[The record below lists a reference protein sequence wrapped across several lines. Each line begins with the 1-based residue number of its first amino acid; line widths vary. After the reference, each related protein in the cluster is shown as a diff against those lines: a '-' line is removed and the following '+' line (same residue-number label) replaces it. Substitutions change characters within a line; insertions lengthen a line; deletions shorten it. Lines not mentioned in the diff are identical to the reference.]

1 MVWVE
6 KEAKM
11 SMRSELIWR
20 WSFYFIGISV
30 MALGITMTIK
40 GKALGTSPWDVLHIG
55 MFKQFGLS
63 IGSWSILVGLFIILA
78 TSLYL
83 KAWPKLA
90 TWLNMLLIGTFI
102 DFFNWLLPN
111 ASKFGWELTYF
122 ILGFFVMSIGCGLY
136 ISAELGAGPRDTVM
150 MIIASKGY
158 SVRVGRMI
166 MEVGAVVVGFLLGGP
181 VGIGTI
187 ILALGTGYVIQP
199 SLTYFKKILNQRIE
213 ASTL

>member
-1 MVWVE
+1 
-6 KEAKM
+6 M
-11 SMRSELIWR
+11 SRELRWR
-20 WSFYFIGISV
+20 WSVYFIGLAT
-30 MALGITMTIK
+30 MALGITLTIK

-55 MFKQFGLS
+55 MFKQFGLT

-83 KAWPKLA
+83 KIWPKLA

-102 DFFNWLLPN
+102 DLYNWLLPN
-111 ASKFGWELTYF
+111 TTVFVWELLYF
-122 ILGFFVMSIGCGLY
+122 VLGFFVMSIGCGLY
-136 ISAELGAGPRDTVM
+136 ISAELGAGPRDTIM

-158 SVRVGRMI
+158 SVSTGRII

-187 ILALGTGYVIQP
+187 VLALGTGYVIQP
-199 SLTYFKKILNQRIE
+199 SLKYFKQLLHQRIE
-213 ASTL
+213 MGAQE

>member
-1 MVWVE
+1 
-6 KEAKM
+6 
-11 SMRSELIWR
+11 
-20 WSFYFIGISV
+20 
-30 MALGITMTIK
+30 MALGITLTIK

-55 MFKQFGLS
+55 MFKQFGLT

-83 KAWPKLA
+83 KTWPKLA

-102 DFFNWLLPN
+102 DIYNWLLPN
-111 ASKFGWELTYF
+111 TTVFVWELLYF
-122 ILGFFVMSIGCGLY
+122 VLGFFVMSIGCGLY
-136 ISAELGAGPRDTVM
+136 ISAELGAGPRDTIM

-158 SVRVGRMI
+158 SVSTGRII

-187 ILALGTGYVIQP
+187 VLALGTGYVIQP
-199 SLTYFKKILNQRIE
+199 SLKYFKQLLHQRIE
-213 ASTL
+213 MGAQE

>member
-1 MVWVE
+1 
-6 KEAKM
+6 
-11 SMRSELIWR
+11 MRSELRWR
-20 WSFYFIGISV
+20 WTFYFIGIIV
-30 MALGITMTIK
+30 MSLGITLTIK

-55 MFKQFGLS
+55 MFKQFGLT

-90 TWLNMLLIGTFI
+90 TWLNMLLIGSFI
-102 DFFNWLLPN
+102 DFFNWLLPE
-111 ASKFGWELTYF
+111 AQGIFGFEVLYF
-122 ILGFFVMSIGCGLY
+122 VMGFFVMSIGCGMY
-136 ISAELGAGPRDTVM
+136 ISAELGAGPRDTIM

-158 SVRVGRMI
+158 SVRTGRLV

-187 ILALGTGYVIQP
+187 VLALGTGYVIQP
-199 SLTYFKKILNQRIE
+199 SLFYFRKVLYRIIGKE
-213 ASTL
+213 PI

>member
-1 MVWVE
+1 
-6 KEAKM
+6 M
-11 SMRSELIWR
+11 SRELRWR
-20 WSFYFIGISV
+20 WSVYFIGLAT
-30 MALGITMTIK
+30 MALGITLTIK

-55 MFKQFGLS
+55 MFKQFGLT

-83 KAWPKLA
+83 KTWPKLA

-102 DFFNWLLPN
+102 DIYNWLLPN
-111 ASKFGWELTYF
+111 TTVFVWELLYF
-122 ILGFFVMSIGCGLY
+122 VLGFFVMSIGCGLY
-136 ISAELGAGPRDTVM
+136 ISAELGAGPRDTIM

-158 SVRVGRMI
+158 SVSTGRII

-187 ILALGTGYVIQP
+187 VLALGTGYVIQP
-199 SLTYFKKILNQRIE
+199 SLKYFKQLLHQRIE
-213 ASTL
+213 MGAQE